1 MGAKLNSAR
10 RSGICWP
17 AKSFRNH
24 EIYIYIF
31 THIRFLSYTIAQPM
45 CVGPVHAHDSK
56 LKIPRTDEI
65 RANFLLSV
73 EKRIRATLTK
83 TNYRGEGIYVLA

>member
-1 MGAKLNSAR
+1 
-10 RSGICWP
+10 
-17 AKSFRNH
+17 
-24 EIYIYIF
+24 
-31 THIRFLSYTIAQPM
+31 M